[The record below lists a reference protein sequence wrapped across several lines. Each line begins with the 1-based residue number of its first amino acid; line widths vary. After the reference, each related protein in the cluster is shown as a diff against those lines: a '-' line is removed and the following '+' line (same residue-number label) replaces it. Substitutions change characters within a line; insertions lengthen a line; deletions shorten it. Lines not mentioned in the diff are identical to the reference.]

1 MTTPLYFDESGYTG
15 RQLMDPLQ
23 RHFVLASSR
32 ISDETAKAL
41 MQQSFPAYQG
51 DEFKFEKIWNR
62 PRSRRRLP
70 EFVRAVGVHAED
82 LYVWQIDKRFSL
94 LIKMLEYLVEPDLYE
109 AGFDWYSGFGY
120 RVSNHFQFG
129 LTHVARKGLYED
141 TLAAYYAFARKPTDE
156 GLGILAKALV
166 SLSRRAPKEIRHV
179 FNACG
184 MGVANFHRHHD
195 MGTFKDT
202 LEVYVTSM
210 LNAVGYWAQRGL
222 TDLELHHD
230 ESSAFFRQSELWA
243 SLTSPT
249 VAAQLHPVLNGP
261 PIAFPLPVAATISRK
276 SEESPGVQLCDLVA
290 GLSVKL
296 FTREVQ
302 SDEALVEALKS
313 GGFGEITTNGVT
325 PGTDFP
331 EGPPPRRV
339 GKDAVDKMVDL
350 IHSGQSQS

>member
-41 MQQSFPAYQG
+41 MRQSFPDYRG
-51 DEFKFEKIWNR
+51 DEFKFEKIWSR

-70 EFVRAVGVHAED
+70 EFVRAVGAHAED

-94 LIKMLEYLVEPDLYE
+94 LITMLEYLVEPDLYE

-166 SLSRRAPKEIRHV
+166 SLSRRAPKDIQPV

-184 MGVANFHRHHD
+184 LGVANFHHHHD

-210 LNAVGYWAQRGL
+210 LIDIDFPGIYRPSCVRRGHGVGPIVEPSLAKARRCGGHIRGTRDPMGQSIDRACSGL
-222 TDLELHHD
+222 VIHP
-230 ESSAFFRQSELWA
+230 RQQ
-243 SLTSPT
+243 T
-249 VAAQLHPVLNGP
+249 QN
-261 PIAFPLPVAATISRK
+261 PL
-276 SEESPGVQLCDLVA
+276 DLVNLRLDRIGRA
-290 GLSVKL
+290 WMNPSEA
-296 FTREVQ
+296 RP
-302 SDEALVEALKS
+302 DE
-313 GGFGEITTNGVT
+313 GIGETLGRNRLEILQE
-325 PGTDFP
+325 P
-331 EGPPPRRV
+331 
-339 GKDAVDKMVDL
+339 
-350 IHSGQSQS
+350 